1 MVRALKHI
9 TIISLMIILILIIYY
24 VFFTYPKYS
33 GNKFLNYIH
42 VFMFFMFIIG
52 LVYGIF
58 ILKLK
63 LVLTIPMALVILFM
77 FTFLADTIDE
87 KYGYMF
93 SHFYSRHPYTNLLQ
107 LNEYRNINGNYITIK
122 DKLSQQGVVVDSIY
136 EGHIVDVHE
145 GIDRSITR
153 GIYYINKQY
162 YIIFDWIEEDVVILI
177 TKEEVSDLLL
187 EKINTSA
194 EIIEYKANYID
205 IKIDNGDLVLYN
217 IVSTDNLNFDFIQLG
232 E

>member
-1 MVRALKHI
+1 M
-9 TIISLMIILILIIYY
+9 S
-24 VFFTYPKYS
+24 
-33 GNKFLNYIH
+33 
-42 VFMFFMFIIG
+42 
-52 LVYGIF
+52 
-58 ILKLK
+58 
-63 LVLTIPMALVILFM
+63 
-77 FTFLADTIDE
+77 
-87 KYGYMF
+87 
-93 SHFYSRHPYTNLLQ
+93 
-107 LNEYRNINGNYITIK
+107 
-122 DKLSQQGVVVDSIY
+122 
-136 EGHIVDVHE
+136 
-145 GIDRSITR
+145 
-153 GIYYINKQY
+153 KQY

>member
-1 MVRALKHI
+1 
-9 TIISLMIILILIIYY
+9 
-24 VFFTYPKYS
+24 
-33 GNKFLNYIH
+33 
-42 VFMFFMFIIG
+42 
-52 LVYGIF
+52 
-58 ILKLK
+58 
-63 LVLTIPMALVILFM
+63 
-77 FTFLADTIDE
+77 
-87 KYGYMF
+87 
-93 SHFYSRHPYTNLLQ
+93 
-107 LNEYRNINGNYITIK
+107 
-122 DKLSQQGVVVDSIY
+122 LS
-136 EGHIVDVHE
+136 
-145 GIDRSITR
+145 
-153 GIYYINKQY
+153 KQY